1 LNLSEF
7 EKYREN
13 NRLEAKR
20 AQGRDGAGEL
30 PHSMWETL
38 SAFANEAGGVI
49 LLGVAEVGSEKR
61 LEAVGL
67 AKANK
72 MLDDFWSAANSKDKL
87 SARFLMDRNARIET
101 VEGKDIIVIDVP
113 RVDRHMRPVYLDKDL
128 LGKTFRRTYTGDH
141 QCSEEEVFAMI
152 RESSTLSKDA
162 EIARTARV
170 EELDQDT
177 ITRYRRRFDS
187 ENENHVWADMDDAEF
202 LDAVGATAVDADGA
216 VKPTC
221 AGLLMFGE
229 ERFIR
234 REFPHY
240 FLDYRQETGGND
252 RWDDRV
258 TSMSGDWTGNVY
270 DFYFRVYNK
279 MKAALKVPFK
289 LVDGSRVDDTPAHA
303 ALRESLANCLTNAD
317 WHERRGVV
325 CVWGADAFTIANPG
339 GFRMP
344 IEEARKPGSSDPRNE
359 TLLRMFSMIDVGERA
374 GSGMDKIFNGWAWV
388 GCGEPTYTV
397 GCSPDRTTLT
407 LPLQAESD
415 DYRQIKSS
423 DSFGEK
429 TAMRSGKTT
438 QNKQAI
444 AEYLTINGPSKSSDI
459 ALAVGLKTT
468 RTNQIL
474 REMIA
479 AGVVKAEGQARSRE
493 YRLVD

>member
-1 LNLSEF
+1 MDLNQF
-7 EKYREN
+7 EQYREN

-20 AQGRDGAGEL
+20 AQGRDGNGEL

-49 LLGVAEVGSEKR
+49 LLGVAEVGPEKK
-61 LEAVGL
+61 LEPVGL
-67 AKANK
+67 AKASK
-72 MLDDFWSAANSKDKL
+72 VLDDFWSAANSKDKL
-87 SARFLMDRNARIET
+87 SARFLTDRNARIET
-101 VEGKDIIVIDVP
+101 IDGKDIIVIEVP

-128 LGKTFRRTYTGDH
+128 LGKTFRRTHTGDH
-141 QCSEEEVFAMI
+141 QCSEEEVFTMI
-152 RESSTLSKDA
+152 REASTQSEDA
-162 EIARTARV
+162 EIARTASV
-170 EELDQDT
+170 GELDQDT

-202 LDAVGATAVDADGA
+202 LDAIGATMADVDGT
-216 VKPTC
+216 VKPTR

-252 RWDDRV
+252 RWEDRV
-258 TSMSGDWTGNVY
+258 TSMSGDWTGNLY

-325 CVWGADAFTIANPG
+325 CVWRSDAFAIANPG

-374 GSGMDKIFNGWAWV
+374 GSGMDKIFNGWAWA
-388 GCGEPTYTV
+388 GYGEPTYEMERN
-397 GCSPDRTTLT
+397 PDRTTLT
-407 LPLQAESD
+407 LPLKSESD
-415 DYRQIKSS
+415 DNHQIKSS
-423 DSFGEK
+423 DSPRGEK
-429 TAMRSGKTT
+429 DARTGKTLE
-438 QNKQAI
+438 NKHAI
-444 AEYLTINGPSKSSDI
+444 VEYLTINGPSKSSDI
-459 ALAVGLKTT
+459 ADAIGLKVA

-479 AGVVKAEGQARSRE
+479 AGTIKAEGQARNRE
-493 YRLVD
+493 YRLSE